1 LPSGLGSLSQA
12 PAAASVALERFRFA
26 LSDRRALRAL
36 GAAGIALFLLGVG
49 AAIASGDL
57 KIVAMLLALLSAP
70 FLVAVALKRPYL
82 FPYGLYVVL
91 VPFDNL
97 LSLGSA
103 GTVTKLVGALTVA
116 AVLVSIFRERR
127 IVRPALTVPL
137 AVVYTFWMLLSAFW
151 SIDVGFAVQEV
162 TTMFSLL
169 VMYVVLSIAPIEERD
184 LRAIC
189 LMVVASGVAAAVYGI
204 WYFHQFPPSNDG
216 RLFVTISGRQLDPN
230 GFADALL
237 APFAL
242 ALVALVNARRI
253 HAVLAS
259 LAALGIL
266 GEGILITLSRE
277 AMLACVMIALVV
289 VLMSRRRLLALALL
303 MPSFALIL
311 LLVPA
316 VLPRITDAVSSGGA
330 GRTAIWQVDLH
341 AWLQHPVFGWGA
353 GSAFQAYSANLLSVA
368 PHDFAGW
375 DRPPHNL
382 VLKTLLDLGIVGF
395 VVIAIAFV
403 MMFRQL
409 ARIPR
414 GDRLYDLR
422 VGLTASLVGIAVASL
437 FIDNTA
443 EKYVWIVL
451 CAIAQLRTVV
461 RSRSAPPSRLT
472 EP

>member
-1 LPSGLGSLSQA
+1 
-12 PAAASVALERFRFA
+12 
-26 LSDRRALRAL
+26 
-36 GAAGIALFLLGVG
+36 
-49 AAIASGDL
+49 
-57 KIVAMLLALLSAP
+57 
-70 FLVAVALKRPYL
+70 
-82 FPYGLYVVL
+82 
-91 VPFDNL
+91 
-97 LSLGSA
+97 
-103 GTVTKLVGALTVA
+103 
-116 AVLVSIFRERR
+116 
-127 IVRPALTVPL
+127 
-137 AVVYTFWMLLSAFW
+137 
-151 SIDVGFAVQEV
+151 
-162 TTMFSLL
+162 
-169 VMYVVLSIAPIEERD
+169 
-184 LRAIC
+184 
-189 LMVVASGVAAAVYGI
+189 
-204 WYFHQFPPSNDG
+204 
-216 RLFVTISGRQLDPN
+216 
-230 GFADALL
+230 
-237 APFAL
+237 
-242 ALVALVNARRI
+242 
-253 HAVLAS
+253 
-259 LAALGIL
+259 
-266 GEGILITLSRE
+266 
-277 AMLACVMIALVV
+277 
-289 VLMSRRRLLALALL
+289 

-382 VLKTLLDLGIVGF
+382 VLNTLLNLGLVGF

-461 RSRSAPPSRLT
+461 RSRSAPLSRLT